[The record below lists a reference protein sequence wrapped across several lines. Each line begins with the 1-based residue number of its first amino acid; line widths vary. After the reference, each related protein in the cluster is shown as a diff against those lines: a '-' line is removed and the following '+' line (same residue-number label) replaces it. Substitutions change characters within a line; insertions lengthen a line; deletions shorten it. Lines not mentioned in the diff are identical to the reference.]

1 MRSLVITEWEFKS
14 TLASK
19 KFLLIFFLQISAL
32 VLMIMFF
39 NQFLVN
45 METEN
50 STFLSPS
57 LTDFASLD
65 VVDSNKFFVKYI
77 EPDLLDV
84 RSLNYNQSI
93 KRLNNGEATAMLFV
107 PSDSVN
113 KLLEQE
119 PITVD
124 LFINYEDPKK
134 SVITQQINST
144 VKLMSISFSN
154 QWIDSLIGQNKTQE
168 PAVKQEERGE
178 PLPFQIIRKVMLAI
192 LLFFPL
198 FLFGNM
204 VVDSIVGEKERKTAE
219 ILIAMPLSHSQ
230 IIMGKSMAVVL
241 TMGIQVAMWIFILMI
256 AGFDIKNP
264 LLVYMIIVLTSVP
277 IIGITSI
284 IAAYSKNYKE
294 AGIGISFAYI
304 GIVGFLVIPVL
315 AYISRKSIISNI
327 SPMTLVMRLF
337 TGEQIPLGEF
347 LLPIFFILIISLIS
361 YGISIK
367 LFKRDDII
375 FGPRPG
381 IIRLIFEFIG
391 IKRSGR

>member
-1 MRSLVITEWEFKS
+1 MRALIITGWEFKS

-39 NQFLVN
+39 NQFLIN
-45 METEN
+45 METES
-50 STFLSPS
+50 STFMSPS

-65 VVDSNKFFVKYI
+65 VVDNNKLFAKYI
-77 EPDLLDV
+77 DLSVLDV
-84 RSLNYNQSI
+84 RSSNYSQSI
-93 KRLNNGEATAMLFV
+93 KRVKNGETTAMLYV
-107 PSDSVN
+107 PPDSMN
-113 KLLEQE
+113 KLFEQE

-134 SVITQQINST
+134 SVLTEQINAT
-144 VKLMSISFSN
+144 VKLMTISFSN
-154 QWIDSLIGQNKTQE
+154 QWVDSLIGQNKTQE
-168 PAVKQEERGE
+168 PAIKQEERGE
-178 PLPFQIIRKVMLAI
+178 PLPFQIIKKVMLAI

-204 VVDSIVGEKERKTAE
+204 VIDSIVGEKERKTAE
-219 ILIAMPLSHSQ
+219 ILIAMPLFHSQ
-230 IIMGKSMAVVL
+230 IIIGKSMAVVL
-241 TMGIQVAMWIFILMI
+241 TMGIQVAIWIVILMM
-256 AGFDIKNP
+256 AGFEIKNP
-264 LLVYMIIVLTSVP
+264 LLVYMIIVLTSIP

-315 AYISRKSIISNI
+315 AYISRKSIFSNI

-347 LLPIFFILIISLIS
+347 LIPIFVILLVSLIS

-367 LFKRDDII
+367 LFERDDIV

-381 IIRLIFEFIG
+381 IIKLFFEFIG
-391 IKRSGR
+391 IKRSRR